1 MAITATQI
9 PYEYTPVYNG
19 LHFMLTSTHSA
30 QENFTIQMRV
40 YEGATLLA
48 TVNYPYLPTN
58 NIHADAG
65 RLFESQ
71 LSYDF
76 TPITSG
82 AGWHR
87 SDSWAKYTI
96 EFQERYGSTP
106 QLTGASLVFTQYA
119 WNGALRYFD
128 YNAYDMAQYL
138 VDISDTEQNY
148 LTLMPAS
155 VKVRTNQSVELGC
168 FTNLDGGVNPVFRA
182 AIKTYDSAG
191 NIQQTA
197 HVNNPYTD
205 YAGTDADRFLSFVCG
220 PQDINNLSLNSGTQ
234 PLITDGTYRYTVQFE
249 EDDFFVEDDDFGAFP
264 TTILQEFIIDKSCS
278 RYSEQVVLYF
288 LNPLGRFDSFAF
300 SLANQRSYNWTK
312 SSFRKYAG
320 QITGNTFAYNAYGEQ
335 KVVFDTQE
343 QERWRLVS
351 EYITE
356 DMALWMRDLLGSPKV
371 YMVHPDYPSIY
382 TEVTIDTGS
391 YQVSQTAIE
400 RVFNIEMQVSLSAVN
415 FRQRL

>member
-1 MAITATQI
+1 MAITITQQ

-19 LHFMLTSTHSA
+19 LHFMLTSTNSA
-30 QENFTIQMRV
+30 AENFTIQMRV

-71 LSYDF
+71 LSPDF

-82 AGWHR
+82 AGWQQ

-96 EFQERYGSTP
+96 EFQERFGSTP
-106 QLTGASLVFTQYA
+106 EVTGSTSTVTQYA

-128 YNAYDMAQYL
+128 YNAYDMTQYL
-138 VDISDTEQNY
+138 VDISATEQNY
-148 LTLMPAS
+148 LTLMPSS
-155 VKVRTNQSVELGC
+155 VKVRTDQSVELGC
-168 FTNLDGGVNPVFRA
+168 FTDTDGGFNPVFRA
-182 AIKTYDSAG
+182 AIKTYDSNG

-197 HVNNPYTD
+197 YVNNPFTD
-205 YAGTDADRFLSFVCG
+205 YAGTDADRFLSFICG
-220 PQDINNLSLNSGTQ
+220 PQDLNSLTLDSGTQ
-234 PLITDGTYRYTVQFE
+234 PLLTDGIYRYTVQFE
-249 EDDFFVEDDDFGAFP
+249 DDDGPNA
-264 TTILQEFIIDKSCS
+264 TTILQEFIIDRSCS

-320 QITGNTFAYNAYGEQ
+320 QITGNAFAYNPYGEQ
-335 KVVFDTQE
+335 RVVFDTQE
-343 QERWRLVS
+343 QETWKLVS
-351 EYITE
+351 EYVTE

-400 RVFNIEMQVSLSAVN
+400 RIFNLEMQVSLSAVN